1 VLSVHNKNKNNSE
14 QKSKIQKLSF
24 REIKDFLYIRF
35 FNFLIFKVN
44 FPLEQ
49 RYKDEL
55 KFYYG
60 DLVEIIPL
68 DFTRRPISTMRIMN
82 RYIYTLYR
90 LLYVYVYVDMLKI
103 ISLDSTKRPISTTSV
118 I

>member
-1 VLSVHNKNKNNSE
+1 MLSVHNKNKNNSE
-14 QKSKIQKLSF
+14 QKSKIQKPSL

-82 RYIYTLYR
+82 RYIYIHYI
-90 LLYVYVYVDMLKI
+90 VYYMYMYM
-103 ISLDSTKRPISTTSV
+103 
-118 I
+118 

>member
-1 VLSVHNKNKNNSE
+1 MLSVHNKNKNNSE
-14 QKSKIQKLSF
+14 QKSKIQKPSL
-24 REIKDFLYIRF
+24 REIKDFLYMRF
-35 FNFLIFKVN
+35 FNFLIVKVN

-82 RYIYTLYR
+82 RYIYIHYI
-90 LLYVYVYVDMLKI
+90 VYYMYMYM
-103 ISLDSTKRPISTTSV
+103 
-118 I
+118 